1 MRISVVALKNFRGY
15 EQVELSLEK
24 GLNVL
29 VGNNGAGKTNLVEA
43 ISFLSIARSF
53 RTNDEKELRKKDT
66 SVTWLKGVFLLKER
80 KQDIEMLL
88 VPKGKKITCNGHEVK
103 KISELVSNLHVIV
116 FKPSDVFIFDA
127 APSERRRFMN
137 VEISRQYRE
146 YLLSLTR
153 YEKILEE
160 RNKLLKQDDIP
171 EMQLDSLTELM
182 IQEAYLIVRYRKAFF
197 ERLKEATQKITEQ
210 LGEIKQFQF
219 TYCPFIGLED
229 FVNEATNAFKKAK
242 ENDLR
247 MRATTIGPH
256 REDFVCTL
264 NGTNISASGSQG
276 EKRLAAL
283 ILKLALYPMVQE
295 EAKKPI
301 VILDDVLSE
310 LDEQHQKALLKLIDS
325 FEQTILTTT
334 EWKWKDKAT
343 VYDVEHHTIKR
354 RIGYGR

>member
-1 MRISVVALKNFRGY
+1 MRISKIALKNFRGY

-53 RTNDEKELRKKDT
+53 RTSDEKELRKKD
-66 SVTWLKGVFLLKER
+66 SSFTWLKGSFVLQERNKEV
-80 KQDIEMLL
+80 EMLL
-88 VPKGKKITCNGHEVK
+88 LPKGKKITLNGHEVK
-103 KISELVSNLHVIV
+103 KVSELVSTLHVIT
-116 FKPSDVFIFDA
+116 FKPGDVFIFDA
-127 APSERRRFMN
+127 SPSERRRFMN
-137 VEISRQYRE
+137 VEISRQYKE
-146 YLLSLTR
+146 YLFSLTR

-160 RNKLLKQDDIP
+160 RNKLLKQDEISD
-171 EMQLDSLTELM
+171 MQLDALTEIL
-182 IQEAYLIVRYRKAFF
+182 IQEAYRIVRYRKAFF
-197 ERLKEATQKITEQ
+197 DRLKDAVKEVIAELNETKD
-210 LGEIKQFQF
+210 FQF
-219 TYCPFIGLED
+219 IYHPFVGLED
-229 FVNEATNAFKKAK
+229 FQSDAQEAFKKAK

-256 REDFVCTL
+256 REDFICTL
-264 NGTNISASGSQG
+264 NGANISTSGSQG

-310 LDEQHQKALLKLIDS
+310 LDEQHQNSLLKLIQT

-334 EWKWKDKAT
+334 EWKRKEQAT
-343 VYDVEHHTIKR
+343 VYDVDHHRIKR
-354 RIGYGR
+354 RIEYGR

>member
-1 MRISVVALKNFRGY
+1 MRISKIALKNFRGY

-53 RTNDEKELRKKDT
+53 RTSNEKELRKKD
-66 SVTWLKGVFLLKER
+66 SSFTWLKGSFVLQERNKEV
-80 KQDIEMLL
+80 EMLL
-88 VPKGKKITCNGHEVK
+88 LPKGKKITLNGHEVK
-103 KISELVSNLHVIV
+103 KVSELVSTLHVIT
-116 FKPSDVFIFDA
+116 FKPGDVFIFDA
-127 APSERRRFMN
+127 SPSERRRFMN
-137 VEISRQYRE
+137 VEISRQYKE
-146 YLLSLTR
+146 YLFSLTR

-160 RNKLLKQDDIP
+160 RNKLLKQDEISD
-171 EMQLDSLTELM
+171 MQLDALTELL
-182 IQEAYLIVRYRKAFF
+182 IQEAYRIVRYRKAFF
-197 ERLKEATQKITEQ
+197 DRLKDAVKEVIEALNETK
-210 LGEIKQFQF
+210 EIQF
-219 TYCPFIGLED
+219 TYHPFVGLED
-229 FVNEATNAFKKAK
+229 FQSDAQEAFKKAK

-256 REDFVCTL
+256 REDFICTL
-264 NGTNISASGSQG
+264 NGANISASGSQG

-310 LDEQHQKALLKLIDS
+310 LDEQHQNSLLKLIQT

-334 EWKWKDKAT
+334 EWKRKEQAT
-343 VYDVEHHTIKR
+343 VYDVDHHRIKR
-354 RIGYGR
+354 RIEYGR